1 MKNGVGKPTSLLRQF
16 YLTNNLCQSFC
27 FNVFVAYY
35 TGEVFVVGEVY
46 KPEDFVGK
54 RRRSSDLSPGLNK
67 VLPKKLDEVAQE
79 VRLLKREVEKIKL
92 SLKANGI
99 IVE

>member
-1 MKNGVGKPTSLLRQF
+1 M
-16 YLTNNLCQSFC
+16 
-27 FNVFVAYY
+27 FVAYY
-35 TGEVFVVGEVY
+35 TSEVFVLGEVY

-54 RRRSSDLSPGLNK
+54 RRCSSDLTPGLNK
-67 VLPKKLDEVAQE
+67 VLPKKLDDVAQE

-92 SLKANGI
+92 ALKTNGI